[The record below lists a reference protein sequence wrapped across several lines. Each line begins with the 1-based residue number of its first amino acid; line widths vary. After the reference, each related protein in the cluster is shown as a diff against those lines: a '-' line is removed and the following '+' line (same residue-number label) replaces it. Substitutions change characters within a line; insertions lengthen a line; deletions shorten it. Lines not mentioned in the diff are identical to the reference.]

1 MIVPA
6 FPLMGSAGMAALG
19 ATLACDLRCLGRRS
33 LGVGLIG
40 LALAGLASPALADQS
55 LLVADNGEVRCEAS
69 LKDLTRISLKD
80 DQFASV
86 SKVAAGN
93 PAEDFQV
100 VNEPVRGDIY
110 LSVPEGFAR
119 PTLTFFGTTRRGYV
133 YKFACTVAGE
143 EPRQVF
149 IANADIEHPPA
160 AADGSGTAA
169 LGHEEIATRLVHA
182 MAEQLPLA
190 GFDIRWK
197 PLTPVMAGTL
207 RLQALGTYSGV
218 TLSGRILRLENR
230 GSASVTLREDQVA
243 PRDALAVSIASP
255 VLAPGQVTTAWVVE
269 PVRPT
274 GAGR

>member
-1 MIVPA
+1 MIAPA
-6 FPLMGSAGMAALG
+6 LSLMGSPCMAAVG
-19 ATLACDLRCLGRRS
+19 VTLAGDLRCLGRRC
-33 LGVGLIG
+33 LGVSLIG
-40 LALAGLASPALADQS
+40 LALAGFASPALADQS

-93 PAEDFQV
+93 AADDFQV

-119 PTLTFFGTTRRGYV
+119 HTLTFFGTTRRGYV
-133 YKFACTVAGE
+133 YKFACTVAGD

-160 AADGSGTAA
+160 AADGGGAT
-169 LGHEEIATRLVHA
+169 LGDEETATRLIHA
-182 MAEQLPLA
+182 MAEQLPLD
-190 GFDIRWK
+190 GFHVRWK
-197 PLTPVMAGTL
+197 PLTPVMVGTL

-218 TLSGRILRLENR
+218 TLTGRILRLENR

-255 VLAPGQVTTAWVVE
+255 VLAPRQVTTAWVVE
-269 PVRPT
+269 PVRQT
-274 GAGR
+274 GVTP

>member
-1 MIVPA
+1 MSAPA
-6 FPLMGSAGMAALG
+6 YSLMGSPCMAAVG

-40 LALAGLASPALADQS
+40 LAFACFAPPALADQS

-93 PAEDFQV
+93 ASEDFQV

-119 PTLTFFGTTRRGYV
+119 HTLTFFGTTRRGYV
-133 YKFACTVAGE
+133 YKFACTVAGD

-169 LGHEEIATRLVHA
+169 LADEEIATRLVYA
-182 MAEQLPLA
+182 MAEQPPLD
-190 GFDIRWK
+190 GFDVRWK

-218 TLSGRILRLENR
+218 MLIGRILRLENR
-230 GSASVTLREDQVA
+230 GSASLPLREDQVA
-243 PRDALAVSIASP
+243 PRGAIAVSIASP

-274 GAGR
+274 EVAR

>member
-1 MIVPA
+1 
-6 FPLMGSAGMAALG
+6 MAAVG
-19 ATLACDLRCLGRRS
+19 ATLAGDLRCLGRRC
-33 LGVGLIG
+33 LGVSLIG
-40 LALAGLASPALADQS
+40 LALAGFASPALADQS

-93 PAEDFQV
+93 ASEDFQV

-119 PTLTFFGTTRRGYV
+119 HTLTFFGTTRRGYV
-133 YKFACTVAGE
+133 YKFACTVAGD

-149 IANADIEHPPA
+149 IANADIEHPPV
-160 AADGSGTAA
+160 AADGAAAA
-169 LGHEEIATRLVHA
+169 LSDEETATRLVHA
-182 MAEQLPLA
+182 MAEQLPLD
-190 GFDIRWK
+190 GFDVRWK

-218 TLSGRILRLENR
+218 TLTGRILRLENR

-255 VLAPGQVTTAWVVE
+255 VLAPRQVTTAWVVE
-269 PVRPT
+269 PVRQ
-274 GAGR
+274 AGGTP